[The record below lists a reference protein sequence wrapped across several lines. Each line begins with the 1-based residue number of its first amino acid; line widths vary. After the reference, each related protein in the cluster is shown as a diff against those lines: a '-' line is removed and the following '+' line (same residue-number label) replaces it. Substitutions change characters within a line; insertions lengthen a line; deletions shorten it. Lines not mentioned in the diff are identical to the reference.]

1 MVPPICR
8 GGPGPDWSPSWW
20 AVVVATW
27 TGPAPR
33 RHPHSVCLAA
43 VVGWPAPSGGP
54 PGRCPKGTSV
64 VCPWS
69 AGASTGRPYLMILA
83 VRGQKHHRGPRA
95 STVVGPA
102 PPGDAA
108 RWSVGLGGR
117 WSRAVL
123 GRRPAAP
130 SGRPPGG
137 AGLLR
142 PVPAVPCPPAACA
155 PGHGWPE
162 VYQSNGRGLAATPL
176 PTPVPSAGSSRSAAR
191 SRSRAVAS
199 AEVGGAPR
207 PCPSSPRPPGPSWA
221 AGRVPPQ
228 GRQGARSTGWGWRRL
243 GAARARF
250 SGTDMRAGRP
260 FDGSRRRHPQPSSL
274 RVLPLRCGPGCVGAG
289 AQGWEGQI
297 VTSCTRLPSAPP
309 TLGKKLQN
317 GNKMVAPDWNALHLA
332 PPTRPA
338 AAR

>member
-1 MVPPICR
+1 MVPPTCR

-33 RHPHSVCLAA
+33 RHPRSVCLAA

-95 STVVGPA
+95 SAVVGPP

-123 GRRPAAP
+123 QSSPGRPLGP
-130 SGRPPGG
+130 PPGG
-137 AGLLR
+137 GRAATSGPCRALPPRRLR
-142 PVPAVPCPPAACA
+142 PRPWLARGISKQWPGACRYALAHASPVGRVSAVCGPVALAGC
-155 PGHGWPE
+155 
-162 VYQSNGRGLAATPL
+162 GRCG
-176 PTPVPSAGSSRSAAR
+176 
-191 SRSRAVAS
+191 
-199 AEVGGAPR
+199 VGGAPR
-207 PCPSSPRPPGPSWA
+207 PCPSPPRPPGPSWA

-250 SGTDMRAGRP
+250 
-260 FDGSRRRHPQPSSL
+260 
-274 RVLPLRCGPGCVGAG
+274 
-289 AQGWEGQI
+289 
-297 VTSCTRLPSAPP
+297 
-309 TLGKKLQN
+309 
-317 GNKMVAPDWNALHLA
+317 
-332 PPTRPA
+332 
-338 AAR
+338 